1 MADKKRFEDVTP
13 GEYIVVNVP
22 CVVKVDLI
30 DKVDENENQVSWSD
44 PVPTINAGLAFIHNK
59 MKVEVRETS

>member
-44 PVPTINAGLAFIHNK
+44 PVPTINAGLAFILNK